1 MCIRSSRNGLQQ
13 LWQVGVFQ
21 WYFFWVELV
30 LLAGLGEEHRLRPPG
45 PEQARAQLEQAGL
58 GLGLGPVGQ
67 AVPPM
72 HMAFLRTAPIQV
84 VTQVEALKP
93 AGDHLLGQPLNLHL
107 ALGTNHT
114 RMDSQMEVLRL
125 NQLENLRHSLGISLD
140 ILNRHLSPTINT
152 PNLPLSLSIDLDM
165 LKRHLNPNHNILN
178 LLLSLGIRL
187 STPKLRPS
195 LSITMLNLLVS
206 RRPHRP
212 LKLRNPRL
220 NINHG
225 LHPSLLLN
233 PPRNLHLKLRLSL
246 SPCHN
251 LHHNLHLNLHLN
263 LHPNLPLNLQ
273 LNLQLKSP
281 LSRNLSLPHNQILKI
296 PHQQRSRL
304 FPKSPLNLIVK
315 LNLRPLL
322 RLLLKHILNPL
333 NLHLSLLLSSILSPL
348 PKIIRHLLPLKNHKP
363 LRRVILNLPQRQ
375 LPLPS
380 HEPRLLRQHSNLH
393 KLVAPNHELNLD
405 PRGSAPDQLLLRN
418 LGLFPIRTGK
428 ELKFQPLSR
437 GPLPNLHG
445 SERLRDL

>member
-1 MCIRSSRNGLQQ
+1 MQQ

-21 WYFFWVELV
+21 WSFFWVELV

-45 PEQARAQLEQAGL
+45 PEQVRAQLEQAGL
-58 GLGLGPVGQ
+58 GLGMGLGPVEQ
-67 AVPPM
+67 VVPPM
-72 HMAFLRTAPIQV
+72 PMAFLRTAPIQV
-84 VTQVEALKP
+84 VIQAEALKQ
-93 AGDHLLGQPLNLHL
+93 AGDHLLGQPLSLHP

-114 RMDSQMEVLRL
+114 RMDSQKEVLRL

-140 ILNRHLSPTINT
+140 ILNRHLNPTIKM
-152 PNLPLSLSIDLDM
+152 PSLPLRPGIDLDM

-220 NINHG
+220 NINHA
-225 LHPSLLLN
+225 LHPNLLLN
-233 PPRNLHLKLRLSL
+233 LPRNLHLKLGLKL

-273 LNLQLKSP
+273 LNLQLKFP
-281 LSRNLSLPHNQILKI
+281 LSRNLSLPHNQILKLL
-296 PHQQRSRL
+296 HQQRNSL
-304 FPKSPLNLIVK
+304 FPKSPLNLIVN
-315 LNLRPLL
+315 LILRP
-322 RLLLKHILNPL
+322 LLKHILNLL

-363 LRRVILNLPQRQ
+363 LRRVILNHPQRQ

-380 HEPRLLRQHSNLH
+380 HGLRLLRQYSNLH
-393 KLVAPNHELNLD
+393 QLVAPNHELNLGR
-405 PRGSAPDQLLLRN
+405 RGSAPDQLLLRN
-418 LGLFPIRTGK
+418 LELFPIRPGK
-428 ELKFQPLSR
+428 EPKFQPLSR

-445 SERLRDL
+445 SELLRDL